1 LAFRPALWASPPA
14 TIPEVKVSL
23 VATVKDAGP
32 HIEEFLDSM
41 RAQTR
46 APDEVIVVDGG
57 STDGTFE
64 TLQQATDVM
73 ALSDPGANIARGR
86 NVAIRAAAH
95 DVVAVTDADCVLAPD
110 WLQRIV
116 EPIEAGADVSAGFY
130 RPLGA
135 SLLQACAAAVSLPES
150 DELAP
155 GWMPSA
161 RSVAF
166 RREAFESAGA
176 YPEWL
181 DVGEDMYLNHRF
193 VESGASI
200 ELCPD
205 AVAYWRVRPTL
216 GGTWRQYARYAEG
229 DAAAG
234 MYAHRHAVRFASY
247 LVGLAAL
254 MSRRRWL
261 AWPAALAGAAYAV
274 RPMRRAWRRLPQGS
288 PERRAALALVPA
300 MMAFIDAAK
309 MWGYLR
315 GLARGRR
322 NGRPL

>member
-1 LAFRPALWASPPA
+1 M
-14 TIPEVKVSL
+14 KVSL

-32 HIEEFLDSM
+32 HIEEFLDSV
-41 RAQTR
+41 RAQTL

-64 TLQQATDVM
+64 TLQHAADVTV
-73 ALSDPGANIARGR
+73 LFDPGANIARGR

-95 DVVAVTDADCVLAPD
+95 DVVAVTDADCLLAPD
-110 WLQRIV
+110 WLERIL

-135 SLLQACAAAVSLPES
+135 SFLQACAGAVSLPEP
-150 DELAP
+150 EEIAP

-161 RSVAF
+161 RSIAF
-166 RREAFESAGA
+166 RREAFETAGA

-181 DVGEDMYLNHRF
+181 EVGEDMYLNHRF

-200 ELCPD
+200 ELSVG

-216 GGTWRQYARYAEG
+216 SATWRQYARYAEG
-229 DAAAG
+229 DAAGG
-234 MYAHRHAVRFASY
+234 MYAHRHAIRFASY
-247 LVGLAAL
+247 LFGLAAL
-254 MSRRRWL
+254 LSRRRWL
-261 AWPAALAGAAYAV
+261 AGGAALAGAAYAA
-274 RPMRRAWRRLPQGS
+274 RPLRRAWCRLPQDS
-288 PERRAALALVPA
+288 PERWAALAGVPA

-315 GLARGRR
+315 GLAA
-322 NGRPL
+322 GRPNRRAL